1 MLHQHHLLVGK
12 FAFPPLSRRLTAY
25 QASILLR
32 TAHAVLFYYTIPHSH
47 GQPLLRKV
55 FLMDGAAGG
64 LSPRQEPETRRAAC
78 SSPSS
83 GSPILSGRRLQDN
96 DAIPGRSHD
105 LSACAGLP
113 APGCKSKP
121 PADRVSGR
129 GYAHENALRAASAP
143 FFMRSGAPSYDYKIL
158 SPYNY
163 SVCF

>member
-32 TAHAVLFYYTIPHSH
+32 TAYAVLFHYTIPHSH

-55 FLMDGAAGG
+55 FLMDGAAGDS
-64 LSPRQEPETRRAAC
+64 LPAQNRRRGGRR
-78 SSPSS
+78 SSPFS
-83 GSPILSGRRLQDN
+83 GSPTLSGSRLQDN

-113 APGCKSKP
+113 APGYKSKP
-121 PADRVSGR
+121 PADQESPQD
-129 GYAHENALRAASAP
+129 AASAWTRP
-143 FFMRSGAPSYDYKIL
+143 AGGFRSFLHAERSAVL
-158 SPYNY
+158 
-163 SVCF
+163 

>member
-32 TAHAVLFYYTIPHSH
+32 TAYAVLFHYTIPHSH

-64 LSPRQEPETRRAAC
+64 SLPAQSRRQGKRRAPPLFRIAH
-78 SSPSS
+78 PNN
-83 GSPILSGRRLQDN
+83 RRLQDN
-96 DAIPGRSHD
+96 DTIPGRSHD

-113 APGCKSKP
+113 APGCKFKP
-121 PADRVSGR
+121 PADQKSPQD
-129 GYAHENALRAASAP
+129 AASAWTRP
-143 FFMRSGAPSYDYKIL
+143 AGGFLLPRPSGAL
-158 SPYNY
+158 RRAR
-163 SVCF
+163 SVRAFLFQ